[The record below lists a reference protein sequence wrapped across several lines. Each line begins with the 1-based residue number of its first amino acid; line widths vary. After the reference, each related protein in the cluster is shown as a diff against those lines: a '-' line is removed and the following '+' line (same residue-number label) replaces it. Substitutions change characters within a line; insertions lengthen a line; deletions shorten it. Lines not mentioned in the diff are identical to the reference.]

1 MEGHNRVSDV
11 GCSKLTGN
19 KRGTPNKRW
28 KPEYDNFLITLL
40 VDQGMK
46 GFKCDK
52 SFKRAAFAFA
62 AVAVNT
68 RFKTDFSPKNVENH
82 YRTIKARYAEIKKAK
97 ELSGASW
104 DDATKT
110 IILDP
115 IVALTYIEVICNFSL

>member
-1 MEGHNRVSDV
+1 MNDV
-11 GCSKLTGN
+11 ACLKHASN
-19 KRGTPNKRW
+19 KHATPNKRW
-28 KPEYDNFLITLL
+28 KPEYNNFLIPLL